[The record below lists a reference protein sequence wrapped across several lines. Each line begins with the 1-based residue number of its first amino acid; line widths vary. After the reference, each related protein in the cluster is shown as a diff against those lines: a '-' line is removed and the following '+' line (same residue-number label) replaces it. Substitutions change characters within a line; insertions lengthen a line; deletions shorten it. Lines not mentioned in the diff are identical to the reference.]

1 MLETTG
7 WKDVESYKII
17 LLINLVVNLMNDA
30 RRVYCNQ
37 FIEDN
42 STDQRRLFA
51 ASKSLLY
58 MKKDRSLPP
67 HSDVSLC
74 ANDMAQFFIAKIANI
89 RWTRFLHHILC
100 CQHPYPTWNLNLVI
114 CIFRLQMPDDWD
126 SSSYDYTGKEQILHL
141 GPNACLLIICMF
153 RLTPSCHY

>member
-74 ANDMAQFFIAKIANI
+74 ANDMAQFFIAKITNI
-89 RWTRFLHHILC
+89 RWTRFLHHILY

-114 CIFRLQMPDDWD
+114 LYFPTSNAKRLRQFVIW
-126 SSSYDYTGKEQILHL
+126 LHRERTNL
-141 GPNACLLIICMF
+141 ASWTQCLLSYY
-153 RLTPSCHY
+153 LHV